1 MILAIAA
8 TLAGLLILA
17 WSADRFVMAA
27 AAVSKYLGLAPL
39 LIGMLVIGFGTSA
52 PELVVSGLAAAGG
65 NPEIALGNAFG
76 SNVANIGLVLGLT
89 AIVMPVMVQR
99 GVVRREFPV
108 LLIVTALAVLLL
120 LDLNLSRTDAV
131 ILVVA
136 LAVVI
141 TAGIVYGRKVGDDAL
156 GAEADAETAAR
167 HLSRKQAW
175 LWLIAGLVVLVLS
188 SRLLVWGAVGIAERL
203 GWPDLVI
210 GLTIVAIGTSAPE
223 LASAIAAARK
233 GEGDLVLG
241 NVLGSNIFN
250 TLGVVGLA
258 GLIAPS
264 AVSEAVLTRDLP
276 VMALFTVALVVFGL
290 KRRGHGRI
298 NRVEGSVLLLAFVA
312 YTAYLL
318 ITAM

>member
-120 LDLNLSRTDAV
+120 LDLNLSRADAV

-141 TAGIVYGRKVGDDAL
+141 TAGIIYGRKVGDDAL